1 MKIATLNLHRYF
13 LVLLAILFW
22 HSPLSAQAT
31 SEDGRFY
38 LDFDGSAVFPYD
50 PNPLAGLGLKAGS
63 GFTAAF
69 KEGFST
75 EIEWG
80 YQKVGIGDPSG
91 LGGTIGAVVSIGD
104 GWTDSEVFLPP
115 TTTVKIGGEIKTQS
129 LMGNAYYRYPKWRVS
144 PYVGFGLGAFF
155 HDETSTVSVEFG
167 PLPPPT
173 NSSSAFPVDP
183 SQSHTKILG
192 LPIRSWGVSRFGS
205 TSAWSFTLA
214 IAFAPAGGNP
224 SIPTRLSQASG
235 SGFDANP
242 APRQFSYSCRR
253 NPDGLTGLR
262 VPSRT
267 LSSCGG

>member
-1 MKIATLNLHRYF
+1 MKIATLNLHRHF

-38 LDFDGSAVFPYD
+38 LGFAGSAVFPYD

-63 GFTAAF
+63 GFTAAFGYAF

-155 HDETSTVSVEFG
+155 HDKTSTVSVEFG
-167 PLPPPT
+167 PLPPDE
-173 NSSSAFPVDP
+173 FF
-183 SQSHTKILG
+183 LG
-192 LPIRSWGVSRFGS
+192 LPGGPLTVTYEDSRF
-205 TSAWSFTLA
+205 AYQ
-214 IAFAPAGGNP
+214 IMGG
-224 SIPTRLSQASG
+224 LSVRVYKRVEFRFGYRFRSSRGGPIDADQIESG
-235 SGFDANP
+235 IRF
-242 APRQFSYSCRR
+242 RF
-253 NPDGLTGLR
+253 
-262 VPSRT
+262 
-267 LSSCGG
+267 